1 MKNTDLTAS
10 KYLSLGTW
18 RKNGAVVDTPVWF
31 AAGDSVLYVFSSG
44 EAGKVKRLR
53 NSSRARVAPCSVSG
67 KVAGDWLAATA
78 EIIQDDA
85 DTEVAYQALRH
96 RYGWQ
101 MLITDFMSKL
111 AGKMSKRVFIRI
123 TLAAPQNNAP
133 G

>member
-1 MKNTDLTAS
+1 MQNTDLLAS
-10 KYLSLGTW
+10 KHLSLGTW

-31 AAGDSVLYVFSSG
+31 AASDGALYVFSSG

-67 KVAGDWLAATA
+67 KVSGDWLAATA

-85 DTEVAYQALRH
+85 GTEAAYQALRH

-133 G
+133 D